1 MNAKAA
7 SNGGL
12 SAFHCPFASSGRK
25 ANPMDI
31 SGLAFRIK
39 NRF

>member
-12 SAFHCPFASSGRK
+12 SAFGCFSAFQK
-25 ANPMDI
+25 QKPMDI
-31 SGLAFRIK
+31 SGPTIK
-39 NRF
+39 IKDRFS